1 MRACGVFVLKLLSSL
16 SYQKKK
22 NERTPH
28 DSQSAFL
35 NCTQIPASRERKRV
49 NSFKRRR
56 QTMQRVFVSFQT
68 THVPPPCLGNNTCA
82 KEEKVFDAI
91 FLFSDAVLAFLGRR
105 G

>member
-1 MRACGVFVLKLLSSL
+1 
-16 SYQKKK
+16 
-22 NERTPH
+22 
-28 DSQSAFL
+28 
-35 NCTQIPASRERKRV
+35 
-49 NSFKRRR
+49 
-56 QTMQRVFVSFQT
+56 MQGVFVSFQT